1 MTLQFY
7 VNNQTLSLNPAQRG
21 LKIAADS
28 KNYLVARFT
37 F

>member
-7 VNNQTLSLNPAQRG
+7 VNNQVLSLNPAQRNV
-21 LKIAADS
+21 KIAADS
-28 KNYLVARFT
+28 KNYLKARFT